1 MVLAVHRQLTAETAS
16 AIAEKL
22 VQAVLRIA
30 ERVRLLPAAVLKI
43 INAKNRNI
51 PAQDAGPATEDATHI
66 RINAWNA
73 KAAMSAFRD
82 IRAKVITAKE

>member
-1 MVLAVHRQLTAETAS
+1 MVLAVHRQFTAETVS
-16 AIAEKL
+16 ATAEKL

-51 PAQDAGPATEDATHI
+51 PAQDAGPVTEDAILT
-66 RINAWNA
+66 RINAWNV
-73 KAAMSAFRD
+73 KAAANVFRD
-82 IRAKVITAKE
+82 THVKTITAKE